1 MLIAALFI
9 IAQQWKQTK
18 YPSSDEYMNK
28 KVYSHNGYGYKINEI
43 LLMLL
48 HGWDLIILH

>member
-1 MLIAALFI
+1 MLIATSFI

-18 YPSSDEYMNK
+18 YKSSDEYMNK
-28 KVYSHNGYGYKINEI
+28 KVYSHSGCGYKINEI

-48 HGWDLIILH
+48 HG